1 MRKFLGNHLLTCL
14 VVTLALLLVTV
25 IIAINYA
32 YNSLNNLEFF
42 LVWLIIEA
50 VSGSL
55 LVVIVDVYEKLEIAQ
70 FHKNY
75 KEKKKHKQ

>member
-25 IIAINYA
+25 IIAIDYA

-75 KEKKKHKQ
+75 KDVKKHKQ